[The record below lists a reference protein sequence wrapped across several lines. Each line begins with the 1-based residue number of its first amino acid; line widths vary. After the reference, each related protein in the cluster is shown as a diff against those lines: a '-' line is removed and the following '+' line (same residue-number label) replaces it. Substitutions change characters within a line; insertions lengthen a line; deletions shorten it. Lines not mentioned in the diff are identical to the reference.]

1 MMAIA
6 TTTTARMPS
15 AMPFISYAQNFE
27 DVMLWRTLR
36 LFGPGFYIDVGANHP
51 TRDSVTRSL
60 YERGWRGINI
70 EPVLHYHESLCAE
83 RPEDIN
89 LCLAVGDREDQ
100 LEFFESPETGLST
113 LSAEVA
119 QQQTALGIGFIRRT
133 VRTRTLSSICAEHIS
148 SERPIHFLKIDVEG
162 FEEQVLRGFDFLA
175 WRPWIILIESA
186 FDTEPE
192 WATIIL
198 GADYQLAL
206 CDGINRYYV
215 AEEQSHLLV
224 PLSMPPN
231 FLDEFQLCQGHR
243 FSHPCEDTAVLRTQ
257 LDIVTARME
266 WAESQLA
273 AIYRSR
279 LWGVVRAFAWL
290 RGRRTGT

>member
-1 MMAIA
+1 
-6 TTTTARMPS
+6 
-15 AMPFISYAQNFE
+15 MPFISYAQNFE

-70 EPVLHYHESLCAE
+70 EPVRHYHESLCAE

-89 LCLAVGDREDQ
+89 LCLAVGDKADQ

-119 QQQTALGIGFIRRT
+119 QRQRAGGVEFIYRT
-133 VRTRTLSSICAEHIS
+133 VETRTLNSICAEHIGR
-148 SERPIHFLKIDVEG
+148 EVPIHFLKIDVEG
-162 FEEQVLRGFDFLA
+162 FEEQVLRGIDFQV

-186 FDTEPE
+186 FDSDPQ
-192 WATIIL
+192 WASIL
-198 GADYQLAL
+198 LAADYQFAL
-206 CDGINRYYV
+206 CDGINRYHV
-215 AEEQSHLLV
+215 AKEHRHLLV

-231 FLDEFQLCQGHR
+231 FLDDFQLCEGHH
-243 FSHPCEDTAVLRTQ
+243 FSHPGEDAAALRAQ
-257 LDIVTARME
+257 LDSVTARMAS
-266 WAESQLA
+266 AESQLA
-273 AIYRSR
+273 AIYGSR
-279 LWGVVRAFAWL
+279 LWGLVRAFDWL
-290 RGRRTGT
+290 RGR

>member
-1 MMAIA
+1 
-6 TTTTARMPS
+6 
-15 AMPFISYAQNFE
+15 MPFISYAQNFE

-36 LFGPGFYIDVGANHP
+36 LFGPGFYIDIGANHP

-89 LCLAVGDREDQ
+89 LCLAVGDKAAR

-119 QQQTALGIGFIRRT
+119 QRQRAGGIEFIHRT
-133 VRTRTLSSICAEHIS
+133 VRTRTLSSICAEHVR
-148 SERPIHFLKIDVEG
+148 SELPIHFLKIDVEG
-162 FEEQVLRGFDFLA
+162 FEEQVLKGFDFMA

-186 FDTEPE
+186 FDTDPE
-192 WATIIL
+192 WASIIL
-198 GADYQLAL
+198 EADYQLAL
-206 CDGINRYYV
+206 CAGINRYYV
-215 AEEQSHLLV
+215 AEEQRHLLV

-231 FLDEFQLCQGHR
+231 FLDEFQLCYGHR
-243 FSHPCEDTAVLRTQ
+243 FSHPVGDGQPPPAEPDDALRRAELAEAQ
-257 LDIVTARME
+257 LTE
-266 WAESQLA
+266 
-273 AIYRSR
+273 IYRSR
-279 LWGVVRAFAWL
+279 LWRAVKLLTSAKRL
-290 RGRRTGT
+290 LGGR